1 MRMGGKTLDDVL
13 FPLVEPRQ
21 TGMLQVKKKKNQ
33 NIFAPGF
40 SKNSKFFI
48 VQTSIKD
55 HTFLIQ
61 NVRQLH
67 PNKLEI

>member
-1 MRMGGKTLDDVL
+1 MMFCFLWWNLARLECYRL
-13 FPLVEPRQ
+13 
-21 TGMLQVKKKKNQ
+21 KKKKIQ